1 MFYIEFVPIT
11 FQLVLIKI
19 FVVIQPGLD
28 FTFVILVKMLALS
41 ENIGHSTL
49 SSFFRGVISGMNAH
63 T

>member
-28 FTFVILVKMLALS
+28 FTFVILVKVPALS
-41 ENIGHSTL
+41 ENTGHTTL
-49 SSFFRGVISGMNAH
+49 TSFFRGVISGMNAH

>member
-28 FTFVILVKMLALS
+28 FTFVILVKVPALS
-41 ENIGHSTL
+41 ENTGHTTL
-49 SSFFRGVISGMNAH
+49 ASFFRGVISGMNAH